1 MRPYVKP
8 TVRESRYTTESF
20 YGLNLTYR
28 FSYPS
33 GKGKRVLLHVG
44 VSEMRPPEKKL
55 FKLAITKYVDR
66 TKEPPVDSLKELPTV
81 VMRQVCKYLLPLLR
95 KYYDKHTDYYPL
107 GFMLEAH
114 ANEIVSRQTKRGRET
129 SANTQADKEA
139 AIRKLQEEE
148 GNTRWG
154 DVTPEHCRTWLS
166 SCSVHRQDQ
175 CAAIMR
181 ALHEIELSISTETV
195 GNPTWAEFDPFVFA
209 PEFKIESY
217 RRKYLRMKQLNDAQ
231 IAAVLE
237 YLCKREGNPTLTGLA
252 VLMLMTIAITP
263 EELCALTHRDIRQAN
278 DYTNRYS
285 VIVKSHRVKEKG
297 KKNYTTVINDSDS
310 VRCLPLPY
318 AVGKYYERCVDKLLA
333 RIPKNKETLDY
344 KNLPVFTAQS
354 NLTTSSRPDVLKKKI
369 SSLVKKIIGED
380 IENQPDFSDGRGQ
393 TANPVSMLKATAR
406 SKLLQSGLDEDA
418 IRYSCGL
425 VPKSMAARYYIDPAS
440 EAEQCRIG
448 CIIDRW
454 LAATGTGAEVL
465 APTNVPDVGQVVK
478 GGRGRTGMRITLQI
492 NPVPENELKSMPDT
506 IIIGAKHGLSG
517 VAVAEK
523 GVKQP

>member
-1 MRPYVKP
+1 MRRPYVKP
-8 TVRESRYTTESF
+8 SVRESRYTTESF

-28 FSYPS
+28 FSYPQAR
-33 GKGKRVLLHVG
+33 KKPRVVLHVG
-44 VSEMRPPEKKL
+44 TEDLFLPEKKL
-55 FKLAITKYVDR
+55 FKCAISAYVNGA
-66 TKEPPVDSLKELPTV
+66 KQPPVDSLKELPPV
-81 VMRQVCKYLLPLLR
+81 VMRRVCNYLLSEMR
-95 KYYDKHTDYYPL
+95 TRYRHTDYYPL

-252 VLMLMTIAITP
+252 ALMLMTIAITP

-297 KKNYTTVINDSDS
+297 KKKYTTVINDSDS

-333 RIPKNKETLDY
+333 RIPKNKVTLDY

-354 NLTTSSRPDVLKKKI
+354 NLTTSSRPDVLKK
-369 SSLVKKIIGED
+369 
-380 IENQPDFSDGRGQ
+380 
-393 TANPVSMLKATAR
+393 R
-406 SKLLQSGLDEDA
+406 S
-418 IRYSCGL
+418 
-425 VPKSMAARYYIDPAS
+425 
-440 EAEQCRIG
+440 
-448 CIIDRW
+448 
-454 LAATGTGAEVL
+454 
-465 APTNVPDVGQVVK
+465 VVW
-478 GGRGRTGMRITLQI
+478 
-492 NPVPENELKSMPDT
+492 
-506 IIIGAKHGLSG
+506 
-517 VAVAEK
+517 
-523 GVKQP
+523 

>member
-8 TVRESRYTTESF
+8 SVRESRYKTEPF

-28 FSYPS
+28 FSYLS

-44 VSEMRPPEKKL
+44 VSEMRTPEKKL
-55 FKLAITKYVDR
+55 FKRAITKYVDR
-66 TKEPPVDSLKELPTV
+66 TKEPPVDSLKKLPPV
-81 VMRQVCKYLLPLLR
+81 VMRQVCDYLLSEMR
-95 KYYDKHTDYYPL
+95 TMYRHTDYYPL
-107 GFMLEAH
+107 GFLLEAH
-114 ANEIVSRQTKRGRET
+114 ANEIVSRPTKRGRET
-129 SANTQADKEA
+129 SDSTKADKEA

-166 SCSVHRQDQ
+166 SCSVHRQNQ
-175 CAAIMR
+175 CAAVMR
-181 ALHEIELSISTETV
+181 ALHEIEKSISNETI
-195 GNPTWAEFDPFVFA
+195 GNPAWAEFDQIVFTQ
-209 PEFKIESY
+209 EFKMEVY

-318 AVGKYYERCVDKLLA
+318 AVGKYYERCVGKLKT
-333 RIPKNKETLDY
+333 RIEKNGVRLDY
-344 KNLPVFTAQS
+344 KDLPVFTAQS
-354 NLTTSSRPDVLKKKI
+354 SLTTSSRPDVLKKKI
-369 SSLVKKIIGED
+369 SSLVKKIIGKD

-465 APTNVPDVGQVVK
+465 APANVPDGGQVVK